1 MAPGDDYSLKAR
13 RRAGANGVKTMED
26 LFRDYWWLMFPL
38 FWLIGGAFHSAQ
50 GYRRDRDRLDLIK
63 TYADKGQE
71 PPEALL
77 KALDRDRDDDS
88 YYSRRR
94 CRRGGWRH
102 EGSWFSVVFFGI
114 MAAGFGYAS
123 YHDIYGAGEGFLIVT
138 VVLGALAVASL
149 VSILVGGGYRSDKD

>member
-1 MAPGDDYSLKAR
+1 
-13 RRAGANGVKTMED
+13 MED
-26 LFRDYWWLMFPL
+26 LFRDYWWLIFVIP
-38 FWLIGGAFHSAQ
+38 WIIGGAFSSAM
-50 GYRRDRDRLDLIK
+50 GYRRDRDKIDLIR
-63 TYADKGQE
+63 TYAEKGQE

-77 KALDRDRDDDS
+77 KSLDSEEDR

-94 CRRGGWRH
+94 RHRGWRH

-114 MAAGFGYAS
+114 MAGGFGYAS
-123 YHDIYGAGEGFLIVT
+123 YRDIYGAGEGFMIVT